1 MSINPPEIH
10 VFTDETLLEHDLNL
24 AAKIHQLTVESTIRK
39 VNKMNSGQILN
50 ASRNNGESL
59 YWPKEKLIKVLSHID
74 KD

>member
-10 VFTDETLLEHDLNL
+10 VFTDETLREHDLNL

-59 YWPKEKLIKVLSHID
+59 YWSKEKLEKVLSHIED
-74 KD
+74 